1 MTGHVLSAAV
11 PNLVATNLGEPFQQA
26 FFVRAVVVAIV
37 AGALCG
43 LLSGF
48 VTLRGMSYLGH
59 GLSHSVFGGA
69 AIATAI
75 PIAAS
80 GGLAGAIADQ
90 RLLIGAALWG
100 LFTGIGIVVVS
111 RRGVIGADTAIG
123 VITTASFALGL
134 VLKALNR
141 RVERNIEGSLF
152 GSILGVDRSD
162 IVTVVVVAVL
172 AVVFVTLAYRPL
184 LFLTFDPEVAG
195 VSGVR
200 INVLDSA
207 LMLLLSLA
215 VLATMKVLGVT
226 LIAAMLVTPAA
237 VARMLT
243 NSFLRL
249 LIVGVIVGSVG
260 AGIGMYV
267 SYFTDSPS
275 GATIVLVESAAF
287 LVAFASAGAKRRR
300 LGGVHAH

>member
-1 MTGHVLSAAV
+1 MSLMSMPLATSLS
-11 PNLVATNLGEPFQQA
+11 EPFSQG
-26 FFVRAVVVAIV
+26 FFVRALIVAVV

-43 LLSGF
+43 LLSAY

-69 AIATAI
+69 AIATAL
-75 PIAAS
+75 PIAVS
-80 GGLAGAIADQ
+80 GGVAGAIADQ

-100 LFTGIGIVVVS
+100 LLTGIGIVTVTKRQLV
-111 RRGVIGADTAIG
+111 GADTAIG

-134 VLKALNR
+134 ALKALNR

-152 GSILGVDRSD
+152 GSILGVDRAD
-162 IVTVVVVAVL
+162 IVVVVGVSVL
-172 AVVFVTLAYRPL
+172 AVAFIVVAYRPL
-184 LFLTFDPEVAG
+184 LFLTFDRDVAQ

-200 INVLDSA
+200 VSWLDGA

-243 NSFLRL
+243 NSFPRL
-249 LIVGVIVGSVG
+249 LALSVVIGSVG
-260 AGIGMYV
+260 AGVGMYL
-267 SYFTDSPS
+267 SYFTDTPS

-287 LVAFASAGAKRRR
+287 LIAFAVSGRRGRTR
-300 LGGVHAH
+300 LAGVHAH

>member
-1 MTGHVLSAAV
+1 MTTGTSVI
-11 PNLVATNLGEPFQQA
+11 ATAWSEPFAQG
-26 FFVRAVVVAIV
+26 FFVRALIVAIV

-80 GGLAGAIADQ
+80 GGIAGAIAGQ
-90 RLLIGAALWG
+90 RLLVGAALWG
-100 LFTGIGIVVVS
+100 LLTGVGIVMVS
-111 RRGVIGADTAIG
+111 RRGLIGADTAIG

-134 VLKALNR
+134 VLKSVNR

-152 GSILGVDRSD
+152 GSILGVDRAD
-162 IVTVVVVAVL
+162 IITVVVVTVL
-172 AVVFVTLAYRPL
+172 AVAFVVLAYRPL
-184 LFLTFDPEVAG
+184 LFLTFDPQVAG

-237 VARMLT
+237 VARLMT
-243 NSFLRL
+243 DSFPTL
-249 LIVGVIVGSVG
+249 LALGVAVGSVG

-267 SYFTDSPS
+267 SYFTDTPS

-287 LVAFASAGAKRRR
+287 CAAFAAAGGRRRR
-300 LGGVHAH
+300 LAGMHAH

>member
-1 MTGHVLSAAV
+1 MTLLAIAW
-11 PNLVATNLGEPFQQA
+11 LEPFDQG
-26 FFVRAVVVAIV
+26 FFVRALIVAIV

-43 LLSGF
+43 LLSAY

-69 AIATAI
+69 AVATAL
-75 PIAAS
+75 PIAVS
-80 GGLAGAIADQ
+80 GGIAGAIADQ

-100 LFTGIGIVVVS
+100 LLTGTGIVTVTK
-111 RRGVIGADTAIG
+111 RQLIGADTAIG

-134 VLKALNR
+134 VLKSVSR

-152 GSILGVDRSD
+152 GSILGVDRAD
-162 IVTVVVVAVL
+162 IVVVVVVTVASFLFVL
-172 AVVFVTLAYRPL
+172 LTYRPL
-184 LFLTFDPEVAG
+184 LFLTFDREVAS

-200 INVLDSA
+200 VSLLDGA
-207 LMLLLSLA
+207 LMLMLSLA

-237 VARMLT
+237 VARLLT
-243 NSFLRL
+243 NSFPKL
-249 LIVGVIVGSVG
+249 LGYAVVVGAFG
-260 AGIGMYV
+260 AGIGMYL
-267 SYFTDSPS
+267 SYFLDTPS

-287 LVAFASAGAKRRR
+287 LVAFLAAGGRGRQR
-300 LGGVHAH
+300 LAGVHAH

>member
-1 MTGHVLSAAV
+1 MTASVLPHPV
-11 PNLVATNLGEPFQQA
+11 LATAWGEPFAQG
-26 FFVRAVVVAIV
+26 FFVRALIVAIV

-80 GGLAGAIADQ
+80 GGIAGAIADQ
-90 RLLIGAALWG
+90 RLLLGAALWG
-100 LFTGIGIVVVS
+100 LLTGIGIVTVS
-111 RRGVIGADTAIG
+111 RRGLIGADTAIG

-134 VLKALNR
+134 VLKSVNR

-152 GSILGVDRSD
+152 GSILGVDRAD
-162 IVTVVVVAVL
+162 IITVVVVTAL
-172 AVVFVTLAYRPL
+172 TAAFVVLAYRPL
-184 LFLTFDPEVAG
+184 LFLTFDPQVAG

-237 VARMLT
+237 VARLLT
-243 NSFLRL
+243 DSFPRL
-249 LIVGVIVGSVG
+249 LALGVVIGSVG
-260 AGIGMYV
+260 AGVGMYV
-267 SYFTDSPS
+267 SYFTDTPS

-287 LVAFASAGAKRRR
+287 LAAFAVAGNRRRR
-300 LGGVHAH
+300 LAGMHTH

>member
-1 MTGHVLSAAV
+1 MLLATALS
-11 PNLVATNLGEPFQQA
+11 EPFTQG
-26 FFVRAVVVAIV
+26 FFVRALIVAIV

-43 LLSGF
+43 LLSAY

-69 AIATAI
+69 AIATAL
-75 PIAAS
+75 PIAVS
-80 GGLAGAIADQ
+80 GGVAGAIADQ

-100 LFTGIGIVVVS
+100 LLTGVGIVTVTKRQLV
-111 RRGVIGADTAIG
+111 GADTAIG

-134 VLKALNR
+134 ALKALNR

-162 IVTVVVVAVL
+162 IVVVVVVTVL
-172 AVVFVTLAYRPL
+172 AVLFIGLAYRPL
-184 LFLTFDPEVAG
+184 LFLTFDRDVAQ

-200 INVLDSA
+200 VSWLDSA

-243 NSFLRL
+243 NSFPRL
-249 LIVGVIVGSVG
+249 LVLSVAIGSVG
-260 AGIGMYV
+260 AGVGMYL
-267 SYFTDSPS
+267 SYFTDTPS

-287 LVAFASAGAKRRR
+287 LAAFVLSGRRGRVR
-300 LGGVHAH
+300 LAGVHAH

>member
-1 MTGHVLSAAV
+1 VNPMGSVLAV
-11 PNLVATNLGEPFQQA
+11 SLQEPLQQG
-26 FFVRAVVVAIV
+26 FFVRALIVATI

-43 LLSGF
+43 LLSGY

-69 AIATAI
+69 AIATAL
-75 PIAAS
+75 PIAVS
-80 GGLAGAIADQ
+80 GGIAGAIADQ

-100 LFTGIGIVVVS
+100 LLTGVGIVAVT
-111 RRGVIGADTAIG
+111 RRRMVGADTAIG

-152 GSILGVDRSD
+152 GSILGVDRAD
-162 IVTVVVVAVL
+162 IVVVTVVGLLAAGFVL
-172 AVVFVTLAYRPL
+172 YAYRPL
-184 LFLTFDPEVAG
+184 LFLTFDRDVAE

-200 INVLDSA
+200 VSWLDSA
-207 LMLLLSLA
+207 MMLLLSLA

-243 NSFLRL
+243 DTFQRL
-249 LIVGVIVGSVG
+249 LVYAVTIGSVG
-260 AGIGMYV
+260 AALGMYI
-267 SYFTDSPS
+267 SYFADTPS
-275 GATIVLVESAAF
+275 GPTIVLVESCAF
-287 LVAFASAGAKRRR
+287 VVAYLFAGRRR
-300 LGGVHAH
+300 SRLVNMHAH